1 MLVLIIVT
9 LKFTYANN
17 ISFSFPLFTQ
27 QYCIQTLKIIYWKWV
42 LYRWS
47 PLFDPIDPAVTPDSG
62 NTISSE
68 VRTLVWT
75 SALPIYVT
83 NFDLH
88 FFLGIIKHLFIL
100 KIKFNKSKVD
110 IIVVNLREITNLNK
124 IPKQKLNEYVYI
136 KWQCN
141 NCLSILN
148 LKKRRFLYSFLEII
162 STYFRNIPFLNSLF
176 QLPFFCF

>member
-1 MLVLIIVT
+1 MVCLLSV
-9 LKFTYANN
+9 
-17 ISFSFPLFTQ
+17 P
-27 QYCIQTLKIIYWKWV
+27 
-42 LYRWS
+42 YRWS

-62 NTISSE
+62 NTQSPP
-68 VRTLVWT
+68 R

-110 IIVVNLREITNLNK
+110 IIVVNLRKITNLNK

-136 KWQCN
+136 EWQCN
-141 NCLSILN
+141 YCLSILN
-148 LKKRRFLYSFLEII
+148 LKRYLYSF
-162 STYFRNIPFLNSLF
+162 
-176 QLPFFCF
+176 